1 MPISEYSFDYR
12 GVYITARYEWEF
24 GSPEGEF
31 APPTHDYVDLL
42 FVFHEKEDI
51 SHLLKEEYLE
61 EIQSECYKIQF
72 QNRWH
77 EH

>member
-1 MPISEYSFDYR
+1 MPISEYSFNYR
-12 GVYITARYEWEF
+12 GVDITAQYEWEF

-31 APPTHDYVDLL
+31 APPTQDYVELF

-51 SHLLKEEYLE
+51 SHLLKDEYFE

-72 QNRWH
+72 QNR
-77 EH
+77 